1 MLRLNLTQY
10 RIAVIAYAGNR
21 AVAALHKAA
30 GIRQVNRRSN
40 LALDN
45 LALRLILAHD
55 RQRNCR
61 KQRLRIRMQ
70 RIFEEQVGR
79 CFFYIDD
86 FSAS

>member
-21 AVAALHKAA
+21 AVTALHKAA

-55 RQRNCR
+55 RQRNR
-61 KQRLRIRMQ
+61 
-70 RIFEEQVGR
+70 
-79 CFFYIDD
+79 
-86 FSAS
+86 